1 MSQTLSY
8 PKEKLKIL
16 LLEGIHQ
23 NAVEHLLQAGYTQV
37 EHHPKALGEAEL
49 REALSTAH
57 VVGIRSRTQLTE
69 AVLSDARRLFAVGC
83 FCIGTNQVDLDA
95 AARRG
100 IPVFNAPHSN
110 TRSVA
115 ELILAEAVML
125 FRGLGDKNTQA
136 HAGRWTKSAKNSHEL
151 RGKTLGIVGYGHI
164 GSQVSIL
171 AEAFGM
177 RVIYQDIVPKLPM
190 GNAAQVA
197 SLGELLGQADMVT
210 LHVPEAEST
219 RGLIGAAEL
228 QAMKP
233 GSYLLNASRG
243 TVVDVDALAAAIR
256 SEHLRGAAV
265 DVFPT
270 EPRSNNDPFESPL
283 CGLPNVILTP
293 HIGGSTAE
301 AQENIGVEV
310 ASKLVAY
317 SDHGSTIGAVNFPAI
332 SLARQPGRAH
342 RLLHIHHNR
351 PGVLT
356 RVNQILSE
364 TEANILAQHLQ
375 TTREVGYVVTDVDRE
390 HPEDLRARLEALP
403 ETIRCRILY

>member
-1 MSQTLSY
+1 MSQDLSF

-23 NAVEHLLQAGYTQV
+23 NAVEHLQRAGYTQV
-37 EHHPKALGEAEL
+37 EHHAKALGEDEL

-57 VVGIRSRTQLTE
+57 MVGIRSRTQLTE
-69 AVLSDARRLFAVGC
+69 SVLSDARRLFAIGC

-95 AARRG
+95 AALRG
-100 IPVFNAPHSN
+100 VPVFNAPHSN

-115 ELILAEAVML
+115 EMVLAESVML
-125 FRGLGDKNTQA
+125 FRGLGDKNTAA
-136 HAGRWTKSAKNSHEL
+136 HEGRWIKSAANSHEV
-151 RGKTLGIVGYGHI
+151 RGKTIGIVGYGHI

-177 RVIYQDIVPKLPM
+177 RVIYQDVIPKLPM
-190 GNAAQVA
+190 GNAVQVPHL
-197 SLGELLGQADMVT
+197 SDLLAQADIVT

-219 RGLIGAAEL
+219 RGLMGAAEI

-233 GSYLLNASRG
+233 GAFLINASRG
-243 TVVDVDALAAAIR
+243 TVVDVDALAAAIQ
-256 SEHLRGAAV
+256 SGHLRGAAV

-270 EPRSNNDPFESPL
+270 EPRSNTDPFESPL
-283 CGLPNVILTP
+283 RGLPNVILTP
-293 HIGGSTAE
+293 HVGGSTAE

-310 ASKLVAY
+310 ANKLVAY
-317 SDHGSTIGAVNFPAI
+317 SDQGSTLGAVNFPAI
-332 SLARQPGRAH
+332 SLVNQPGRAH

-356 RVNQILSE
+356 RVNAILSE

-375 TTREVGYVVTDVDRE
+375 TTRDVGYVVTDVDRE
-390 HPEDLRARLEALP
+390 HPADLLQRLEALP